1 MTDTSAHPAEDRS
14 DLDPLAVFKRQL
26 DKVVGEITNLDPKK
40 QAAMKNAAMVA
51 VMNNFDLLRADRQAL
66 FSALRL
72 CADYGIVPNGIEGTL
87 QVKRTKVKDRQGNE
101 RYIDAVKFMPMVR
114 GIINRVQRSG
124 QIDTLWAEVV
134 YEGEKLVIDQTQ
146 GDRRPI
152 HDFDPLSRGPDGQ
165 ARQEHIL
172 GAYAVARYGN
182 GTIDCEAISTPEIM
196 KIRAVATT
204 KNVWDSWF
212 AEKSKVAAI
221 RRLSKRLPLSAED
234 QELIRLTDDADL
246 AQAVALGLPKSKF
259 QLRAERARAAAQL
272 AAPQATIPI
281 TPEVEPQGVTIDH
294 AETPEDRRWTQD
306 EPAEFN
312 AATPEFEDGQAAF
325 AAGASATTCPY
336 PKGSDRAVD
345 WCAGWHDARRA
356 AS

>member
-1 MTDTSAHPAEDRS
+1 MAETHTPPPQERQET
-14 DLDPLAVFKRQL
+14 DPLLVFKHQL
-26 DKVVGEITNLDPKK
+26 DKVVGEITNLDPQK

-51 VMNNFDLLRADRQAL
+51 VMNNFDLLRADRQSL

-87 QVKRTKVKDRQGNE
+87 QVKRTKVKDRAGNE

-124 QIDTLWAEVV
+124 QIDALWAEVV

-146 GDRRPI
+146 GDRRPL
-152 HDFDPLSRGPDGQ
+152 HDFDPLSRGPDGE

-172 GAYAVARYGN
+172 GVYAVARYGN
-182 GTIDCEAISTPEIM
+182 GTIDCEALSTPEIM

-246 AQAVALGLPKSKF
+246 TQSTVLGLPKSKF
-259 QLRAERARAAAQL
+259 QLRAERARESAML
-272 AAPQATIPI
+272 AAPQPTVPMDAPRE
-281 TPEVEPQGVTIDH
+281 PEAVTIDH
-294 AETPEDRRWTQD
+294 ADTPEDRHWALD

-312 AATPEFEDGQAAF
+312 AAAPEFEDGQAAF
-325 AAGASATTCPY
+325 ASGASATTCPY
-336 PKGSDRAVD
+336 PKGTDRATD
-345 WCAGWHDARRA
+345 WLAGWHDARRA
-356 AS
+356 A